1 MRILV
6 ATDFSPQSDRALRR
20 ALLIARQCDAAI
32 TILHVIE
39 RDQPMRLIERQR
51 AIAHHHLEATVET
64 LGETDGIPAN
74 YLVEVG
80 DIARMIDGAADRTG
94 SSLIVMGPHRKQF
107 GDLFAGTIADRTI
120 RSSRFPVLLANA
132 PPSGQY
138 RQSLLA
144 VDFDDASS
152 SAFGAAEALSFVRKS
167 NLSAMHLFDAPAAGM
182 MKRSMQPPEAV
193 DRYVDYEAHR
203 AADRLLSLISANG
216 VALSHPIVRPHHGSP
231 TAAILS
237 CADDL
242 EADLIIVG
250 TNQRLGVQRFVLG
263 SIARDVLLASKRDVL
278 VVPVSAE
285 QVLTGSKRL
294 PSELECVH

>member
-32 TILHVIE
+32 TILHVVE

-51 AIAHHHLEATVET
+51 EIAHHHLEAMVKT
-64 LGETDGIPAN
+64 LGQMDGIPAN
-74 YLVEVG
+74 SFVEVG
-80 DIARMIDGAADRTG
+80 DVAREIDVAAERTG
-94 SSLIVMGPHRKQF
+94 SSLIVMGPHRRQF
-107 GDLFAGTIADRTI
+107 GDLFAGTVADRTI

-132 PPSGQY
+132 PPSGHY

-144 VDFDDASS
+144 IDFDDASS
-152 SAFGAAEALSFVRKS
+152 SAFAAVEALPFVKRS
-167 NLSAMHLFDAPAAGM
+167 SLSALHLFDAPAAGM
-182 MKRSMQPPEAV
+182 MKRSMQAPEAV
-193 DRYVDYEAHR
+193 DRYIDYEARR
-203 AADRLLSLISANG
+203 AAERLFSLISAND
-216 VALSHPIVRPHHGSP
+216 VAFSHPIIRPHHGSP
-231 TAAILS
+231 AAAILS

-242 EADLIIVG
+242 KADLIMVG
-250 TNQRLGVQRFVLG
+250 TNQRRGVKRFVMG

-278 VVPVSAE
+278 VVPISAE
-285 QVLTGSKRL
+285 QALIGSKGL